1 MTTSA
6 CPVIDLERYREQRRL
21 SFHVRPSAPPSV
33 GADLDCSFASARSP
47 GPDLQETLAAL
58 GRELRNAELR
68 LIDLAATID
77 ELYAQV
83 DDMARR

>member
-1 MTTSA
+1 MTTNA
-6 CPVIDLERYREQRRL
+6 CAVIDLVRYREERGL
-21 SFHVRPSAPPSV
+21 PKLARPALF
-33 GADLDCSFASARSP
+33 DASALPKAAVAMASQAPSP
-47 GPDLQETLAAL
+47 EMAEALSML